1 MEMEILRLAII
12 LPRYPRERSNGGL
25 SSQDDSRKV
34 YPQSRK
40 IIILHLVSVLVVVL
54 FFSFFFHINT
64 VYFLITLR
72 CVYIYRERSIIIVDT
87 RMYGRRNFDLP
98 TRSQLLSSH
107 ARIDTI
113 APRDTQTREQE
124 NVQTD
129 MHSRLL
135 GREVTQD
142 STYDSYPIKDGIS
155 LSSAAFLFIR
165 VEKRRQRKRGRTKH
179 RNVRASSIE

>member
-1 MEMEILRLAII
+1 MEILRLAII

-98 TRSQLLSSH
+98 TRSSSRPMLASTQSHQETHKHANKKTYKRTCTRAYSAERSRRIQRMIHTQSKTGSRSRQL
-107 ARIDTI
+107 RF
-113 APRDTQTREQE
+113 
-124 NVQTD
+124 
-129 MHSRLL
+129 
-135 GREVTQD
+135 
-142 STYDSYPIKDGIS
+142 S
-155 LSSAAFLFIR
+155 LFA
-165 VEKRRQRKRGRTKH
+165 
-179 RNVRASSIE
+179 